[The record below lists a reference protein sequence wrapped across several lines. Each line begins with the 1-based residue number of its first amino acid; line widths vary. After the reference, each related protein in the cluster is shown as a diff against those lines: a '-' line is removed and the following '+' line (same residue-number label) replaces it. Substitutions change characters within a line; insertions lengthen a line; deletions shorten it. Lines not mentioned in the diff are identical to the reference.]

1 MLKLMKYEF
10 RKMRTPLWVMLIILM
25 VLEGGFIVGE
35 IAEKYVLSTSC
46 LLLIL
51 LMMAVVYGYILIAA
65 IVSYSR
71 ELKDRSGYLI
81 FMTPVRTISVVTSK
95 LLSAVVLAVLA
106 GMVFGICGG
115 IDCMYLFER
124 ADLEIFLEMLGEAG
138 IKLTEMALMSVYMI
152 FSMLISMVSTI
163 CTAYLAITL
172 SATVMNHHK
181 NFWRGL
187 VSFGLFVALSVGNN
201 WLNNR
206 LIDLEVIE
214 TVQALYRYLGLSVL
228 YGAVVSAAFAAI
240 STLLLDKRV
249 NL

>member
-35 IAEKYVLSTSC
+35 IAEKSVLSTSC

-51 LMMAVVYGYILIAA
+51 LMMAVVCGYILIAA

-124 ADLEIFLEMLGEAG
+124 ADLEILLEMLGEAG

-172 SATVMNHHK
+172 SATVMNQHK

-187 VSFGLFVALSVGNN
+187 VSFGLFVALSLGTS
-201 WLNNR
+201 WLSNQF
-206 LIDLEVIE
+206 IDPEVIE
-214 TVQALYRYLGLSVL
+214 TVRALYKYLGLSVL
-228 YGAVVSAAFAAI
+228 YGAVVSAAFAEI
-240 STLLLDKRV
+240 SAFLLDKRV

>member
-35 IAEKYVLSTSC
+35 IAERQVLSMSC
-46 LLLIL
+46 FLLIF

-81 FMTPVRTISVVTSK
+81 FMTPVRTISVVTAK

-106 GMVFGICGG
+106 GMVFGICGV
-115 IDCMYLFER
+115 IDGMYLFER
-124 ADLEIFLEMLGEAG
+124 ADLEIMLEMLGEAG
-138 IKLTEMALMSVYMI
+138 IKLRELALMSVYMF

-172 SATVMNHHK
+172 SATVMNRHK
-181 NFWRGL
+181 SFWRGL
-187 VSFGLFVALSVGNN
+187 VSFGLFVALSVITSWLNN
-201 WLNNR
+201 WL
-206 LIDLEVIE
+206 IEPEVIE
-214 TVQALYRYLGLSVL
+214 TVQSLYKYLGLSVL
-228 YGAVVSAAFAAI
+228 YGAVVSAVFAAI
-240 STLLLDKRV
+240 SALLLDKRV